1 MASFST
7 FFHGQMTGLEITCL
21 QSFLD
26 YGHEVDVY
34 AYGDCGAPG
43 HFRVLD
49 ASLIIPANRLFFY
62 KAGFGAGSPAGF
74 ANYFR
79 YTLLEQ
85 LDTIW
90 IDSDVVCLSS
100 DWPAPSAPLLAAWED
115 SDHINCAV
123 LQLPRYAA
131 SLCREEA
138 ERLGEDIG
146 WGQSGPFLL
155 TRLMKELDL
164 TSHVFPAAVFYS
176 VHYREWYMSLMP
188 EFTCE
193 VTGRSSDSLAIH
205 LWHSMMKYSNF
216 DNSLLPDDE
225 SFFGQLV
232 VKHGT
237 AGYFRPCNKQEYRA
251 RLTAARDIRLPE

>member
-21 QSFLD
+21 HSFLD
-26 YGHEVDVY
+26 HGHEVDVY

-43 HFRVLD
+43 HFKVLD
-49 ASLIIPANRLFFY
+49 ASLIIPADRLFFY

-79 YTLLEQ
+79 YRLLEQ

-100 DWPAPSAPLLAAWED
+100 EWPTQSSRLLAAWED
-115 SDHINCAV
+115 SDHVNNAV
-123 LQLPRYAA
+123 LQLPRHAA
-131 SLCREEA
+131 SLCRAEA

-155 TRLMKELDL
+155 TRLLKELNL
-164 TSHVFPAAVFYS
+164 TSHVFPSAVFYP
-176 VHYREWYMSLMP
+176 VHYREWYKPVMP
-188 EFTCE
+188 DFTSE
-193 VTGRSSDSLAIH
+193 VTDRCKNSLAIH

-216 DNSLLPDDE
+216 DNSLQPDDE

-232 VKHGT
+232 VKHGSS
-237 AGYFRPCNKQEYRA
+237 GYFKVCSKQEYRA
-251 RLTAARDIRLPE
+251 LLAACHQIRLPD

>member
-26 YGHEVDVY
+26 HGHELLIY
-34 AYGDCGAPG
+34 AYADCGAPG
-43 HFRVLD
+43 HFNVLD
-49 ASLIIPANRLFFY
+49 ASLIIPADRLFFY
-62 KAGFGAGSPAGF
+62 KAGFGAGSPSGF

-79 YTLLEQ
+79 YKMLEQ

-100 DWPAPSAPLLAAWED
+100 EWPISSSHLLASWED

-123 LQLPRYAA
+123 LQLPRHAA
-131 SLCREEA
+131 SLCRAEA

-155 TRLMKELDL
+155 TRLLKELNL
-164 TSHVFPAAVFYS
+164 TSHVFPPAVFYPI
-176 VHYREWYMSLMP
+176 HYREWYKPLMP
-188 EFTCE
+188 EFLGEVIERCE
-193 VTGRSSDSLAIH
+193 NSPAIH

-225 SFFGQLV
+225 CFFGQLV
-232 VKHGT
+232 LRHGT
-237 AGYFRPCNKQEYRA
+237 AGYFRSCDKQEYRV
-251 RLTAARDIRLPE
+251 RLAASHKTRLPE